1 MMWIYIVGDLVDGKD
16 YLCQITS
23 TGINETWWEL
33 RLKMITKDNN
43 PPC

>member
-1 MMWIYIVGDLVDGKD
+1 MWIYVVGDLIDGRN
-16 YLCQITS
+16 YLCQINS

-33 RLKMITKDNN
+33 GLKMKIKDNN